1 MKFFPVLLLLPLLAT
16 APLRADD
23 LSAQV
28 RAEINLARTAP
39 RQYAR
44 IVAGHELGRRHTEG
58 ERVVEEAVR
67 FLEKSRPLPPLT
79 RSEGLSA
86 SALSHVLDQ
95 GPSGAF
101 GHKGR
106 DGSKPGKRKARFG
119 QWSGRA
125 AENICYGQ
133 QDARGI
139 VVRLIVDDGVRD
151 RGHRLNIFG
160 REFRYAGIASG
171 PHAAYGTM
179 CVIDFAAAFKERAAE
194 VADRGPV
201 PARSL

>member
-1 MKFFPVLLLLPLLAT
+1 MKFLPALLLPLLAT
-16 APLRADD
+16 ASLRADD
-23 LSAQV
+23 LAAQV
-28 RAEINLARTAP
+28 QAEINLARTAP
-39 RQYAR
+39 QQYAR
-44 IVAGHELGRRHTEG
+44 IVAGREAGRRHSEG
-58 ERVVEEAVR
+58 DRVVAEAIR
-67 FLEKSRPLPPLT
+67 YLEKVRPLPPLR
-79 RSEGLSA
+79 RSEGLSG

-106 DGSKPGKRKARFG
+106 DGSTPAKRMARFG
-119 QWSGRA
+119 RWFGRA

-160 REFRYAGIASG
+160 REFRCAGIASG
-171 PHAAYGTM
+171 PHAGYGTM
-179 CVIDFAAAFKERAAE
+179 CVIDFAAAFQETAAE
-194 VADRGPV
+194 VAAHAAAPV
-201 PARSL
+201 RPL